1 MSATA
6 ASRPVVVVGVDGSP
20 SAEAALRWA
29 ERYAGSTGADIELV
43 TAWHYPTSYGIAM
56 PLNGWDPEDDA
67 NAVVEKAAAALSLPE
82 ERVRTVVAHG
92 SPADVLTRVSA
103 DAAMLVVGSRGHGGF
118 TGLLLGS
125 VGAHC
130 VHHAKCPVVVVR

>member
-6 ASRPVVVVGVDGSP
+6 RSRPVVVVGFDGSP

-29 ERYAGSTGADIELV
+29 EHYAEATGADLELV

-67 NAVVEKAAAALSLPE
+67 NSVVEKAVAQLTLPP
-82 ERVRTVVAHG
+82 ERVHTRVAHG
-92 SPADVLTRVSA
+92 SPADVLTRASA
-103 DAAMLVVGSRGHGGF
+103 DAALLVVGSRGHGGF

-130 VHHAKCPVVVVR
+130 VHHAKCPVVVIR